1 MEIERGPVFKPSW
14 VERARELAEASKT
27 RHKMLSEEEKL
38 ALIGSFEWDI
48 PNNKVTWSDGLYEIY
63 GLKPQEFG
71 ASFEA
76 FVDRVHPDDRER
88 VQATIQEV
96 FSRGEPFATEER
108 IVRSDGAVRLLATRG
123 EVIKDE
129 KGIPVRMIG
138 ICQDITERVQAEAEL
153 RQSEALKGAIF
164 DSAPACIIT
173 IDHTGNIIEF
183 NPAAEKTF
191 GYTRDE
197 VIGKELAETIV
208 PPSLRE
214 RHRRGLAH
222 YLATGESSILGKR
235 IEITGVRS
243 DGSQFPVELAIT
255 AIDLGGPP
263 LFTAYLQDISLRK
276 RAEEL
281 LGDYNRELE
290 KEVQR
295 RTHELEHE
303 LKVAQEFLKEARD
316 RVDGP
321 LLGDS
326 VAVRGLRE
334 AVEVYAA
341 TDETLLLAGP
351 PGAGQ
356 EAIARSIHHQSNRG
370 SRPFIYV
377 NCALLHTSAQEALFG
392 TLPPESGSDAIPD
405 VGKFDLANAGT
416 LFLEGVNELTAKV
429 QERLAET
436 LEKLERQRAEGR
448 RPSPD
453 VRVIAYSS
461 RDLAQETTDGR
472 FIPSLH
478 QLLSKRQL
486 TVPALAERR
495 EDIPVLVEHF
505 IHQHARRLGKTIEGV
520 SPESMERLQS
530 YRWQGNI
537 RELSNLLERVIVG
550 ASGPQL
556 EIEESLLEEGIT
568 LDRYRLVEKLGEGG
582 MGEVWRAQHQLLARP
597 AAVKLIRSEALV
609 DVQGRESVL
618 KRFQREA
625 QVTANL
631 QSPNTVKLYDFGVS
645 ETGSF
650 YFVMELLSG
659 IDLESMV
666 KRFGELKAE
675 RVVMLLRQACRSLSE
690 AHGAGLVHRDIKP
703 ANLFV
708 CKLGRECDFIKV
720 LDFGIVKPTVQTG
733 QSMLTAA
740 GAVTG
745 TPAYMAPELF
755 LDKGEVD
762 GRSDIYALGCVAFY
776 MLTGRLV
783 FESTKPVEQLLQH
796 AKTPPEPPSRFTEL
810 SIPKSLDQ
818 LVLACLEKQPDD
830 RPNSADELWRMLGQ
844 IEFDDPWTLE
854 RAEEWW
860 RIHMPEHF
868 DST

>member
-1 MEIERGPVFKPSW
+1 
-14 VERARELAEASKT
+14 
-27 RHKMLSEEEKL
+27 MLSDETNNRTDRPPVMANL
-38 ALIGSFEWDI
+38 AGSDE
-48 PNNKVTWSDGLYEIY
+48 L
-63 GLKPQEFG
+63 
-71 ASFEA
+71 
-76 FVDRVHPDDRER
+76 
-88 VQATIQEV
+88 
-96 FSRGEPFATEER
+96 
-108 IVRSDGAVRLLATRG
+108 VRLLLDSTG
-123 EVIKDE
+123 E
-129 KGIPVRMIG
+129 GIYGVDLDGNCTFANPACLRLLG
-138 ICQDITERVQAEAEL
+138 FESDAEL
-153 RQSEALKGAIF
+153 LERNMHVLVH
-164 DSAPACIIT
+164 
-173 IDHTGNIIEF
+173 HTRPNGEPYPVEECRIYRAFREH
-183 NPAAEKTF
+183 EGTHVD
-191 GYTRDE
+191 DE
-197 VIGKELAETIV
+197 VMF
-208 PPSLRE
+208 
-214 RHRRGLAH
+214 
-222 YLATGESSILGKR
+222 
-235 IEITGVRS
+235 RS
-243 DGSQFPVELAIT
+243 DGSSFPVEYWSYPVDRDGELVGCVVT
-255 AIDLGGPP
+255 
-263 LFTAYLQDISLRK
+263 FVDIS
-276 RAEEL
+276 E
-281 LGDYNRELE
+281 
-290 KEVQR
+290 R
-295 RTHELEHE
+295 RRVEARLQARNAELEHE

-356 EAIARSIHHQSNRG
+356 EAIARAIHHQSNRG

-377 NCALLHTSAQEALFG
+377 NCALLRTSAQEALFR

-733 QSMLTAA
+733 ETMLTAA

-762 GRSDIYALGCVAFY
+762 GRADIYALGCVAFC

-818 LVLACLEKQPDD
+818 LVLACLEKEPDD
-830 RPNSADELWRMLGQ
+830 RPNSADELWRVLGQ
-844 IEFDDPWTLE
+844 IEFDDPWTPE

>member
-1 MEIERGPVFKPSW
+1 MRSNEQLLAEQAADLAEVARFPDMNPGPVLRVDLEGIVLMANRAARKVCGDELVGACWQDICPRIDEATW
-14 VERARELAEASKT
+14 RDILDATGPVALERRIGERELVFT
-27 RHKMLSEEEKL
+27 HRRDSEHDL
-38 ALIGSFEWDI
+38 VF
-48 PNNKVTWSDGLYEIY
+48 V
-63 GLKPQEFG
+63 FG
-71 ASFEA
+71 A
-76 FVDRVHPDDRER
+76 
-88 VQATIQEV
+88 
-96 FSRGEPFATEER
+96 
-108 IVRSDGAVRLLATRG
+108 
-123 EVIKDE
+123 
-129 KGIPVRMIG
+129 
-138 ICQDITERVQAEAEL
+138 DITERRRVEARLQARNA
-153 RQSEALKGAIF
+153 
-164 DSAPACIIT
+164 
-173 IDHTGNIIEF
+173 
-183 NPAAEKTF
+183 
-191 GYTRDE
+191 
-197 VIGKELAETIV
+197 
-208 PPSLRE
+208 
-214 RHRRGLAH
+214 
-222 YLATGESSILGKR
+222 
-235 IEITGVRS
+235 
-243 DGSQFPVELAIT
+243 
-255 AIDLGGPP
+255 
-263 LFTAYLQDISLRK
+263 
-276 RAEEL
+276 
-281 LGDYNRELE
+281 
-290 KEVQR
+290 
-295 RTHELEHE
+295 ELEHE

-356 EAIARSIHHQSNRG
+356 EAIARAIHHQSNRG
-370 SRPFIYV
+370 SRPFIHV
-377 NCALLHTSAQEALFG
+377 KCALLHTSAQEALFG

-582 MGEVWRAQHQLLARP
+582 MGEVWRAKHQLLARP

-609 DVQGRESVL
+609 DVQRRESVL

-733 QSMLTAA
+733 ETMLTTT

-762 GRSDIYALGCVAFY
+762 GRADIYALGCVAFR

-783 FESTKPVEQLLQH
+783 FESTNPLGVMLQH
-796 AKTPPEPPSRFTEL
+796 AKTLPEPPSRFAEL

-818 LVLACLEKQPDD
+818 LVLACLEKEPDD
-830 RPNSADELWRMLGQ
+830 RPNSADELWRVLGQ
-844 IEFDDPWTLE
+844 IEFDDPWTPE

-860 RIHMPEHF
+860 LIHMPEHF

>member
-1 MEIERGPVFKPSW
+1 
-14 VERARELAEASKT
+14 
-27 RHKMLSEEEKL
+27 MLSDETNNRTDRPPVMANLAGSEEL
-38 ALIGSFEWDI
+38 
-48 PNNKVTWSDGLYEIY
+48 
-63 GLKPQEFG
+63 
-71 ASFEA
+71 
-76 FVDRVHPDDRER
+76 
-88 VQATIQEV
+88 
-96 FSRGEPFATEER
+96 
-108 IVRSDGAVRLLATRG
+108 VRLLLDSTG
-123 EVIKDE
+123 E
-129 KGIPVRMIG
+129 GIYGVDLDGNCTFANPACLRLLG
-138 ICQDITERVQAEAEL
+138 FESDAEL
-153 RQSEALKGAIF
+153 LERNMHVLVH
-164 DSAPACIIT
+164 
-173 IDHTGNIIEF
+173 HTRPNGEPYPVKECRIYRAFREH
-183 NPAAEKTF
+183 EGTHVD
-191 GYTRDE
+191 DE
-197 VIGKELAETIV
+197 VMF
-208 PPSLRE
+208 
-214 RHRRGLAH
+214 
-222 YLATGESSILGKR
+222 
-235 IEITGVRS
+235 RS
-243 DGSQFPVELAIT
+243 DGSSFPVEYWSYPVDRDGELVGCVVT
-255 AIDLGGPP
+255 
-263 LFTAYLQDISLRK
+263 FVDIS
-276 RAEEL
+276 E
-281 LGDYNRELE
+281 
-290 KEVQR
+290 R
-295 RTHELEHE
+295 RRVEARLQARNAELEHE

-356 EAIARSIHHQSNRG
+356 EAIARAIHHQSNRG
-370 SRPFIYV
+370 SRPFIHV
-377 NCALLHTSAQEALFG
+377 KCALLHTSAQEALFG

-733 QSMLTAA
+733 QTMLTAA

-818 LVLACLEKQPDD
+818 LVLACLEKEPDD
-830 RPNSADELWRMLGQ
+830 RPNSADELWRVLGQ
-844 IEFDDPWTLE
+844 IEFDDPWTPE

>member
-1 MEIERGPVFKPSW
+1 MRSNEQLLAEQAADLAEVARFPDMNPGPVLR
-14 VERARELAEASKT
+14 VDLEGIVLMANRAAREVCGDELVGACWQDICPGIDEAT
-27 RHKMLSEEEKL
+27 WRDILDATGPVALERRIGDREFVFTHRRDSEHDL
-38 ALIGSFEWDI
+38 VF
-48 PNNKVTWSDGLYEIY
+48 V
-63 GLKPQEFG
+63 FG
-71 ASFEA
+71 A
-76 FVDRVHPDDRER
+76 
-88 VQATIQEV
+88 
-96 FSRGEPFATEER
+96 
-108 IVRSDGAVRLLATRG
+108 
-123 EVIKDE
+123 
-129 KGIPVRMIG
+129 
-138 ICQDITERVQAEAEL
+138 DITERRRVEARLQARNA
-153 RQSEALKGAIF
+153 
-164 DSAPACIIT
+164 
-173 IDHTGNIIEF
+173 
-183 NPAAEKTF
+183 
-191 GYTRDE
+191 
-197 VIGKELAETIV
+197 
-208 PPSLRE
+208 
-214 RHRRGLAH
+214 
-222 YLATGESSILGKR
+222 
-235 IEITGVRS
+235 
-243 DGSQFPVELAIT
+243 
-255 AIDLGGPP
+255 
-263 LFTAYLQDISLRK
+263 
-276 RAEEL
+276 
-281 LGDYNRELE
+281 
-290 KEVQR
+290 
-295 RTHELEHE
+295 ELEHE

-356 EAIARSIHHQSNRG
+356 EAVARAIHHQSNRG
-370 SRPFIYV
+370 SRPFIHV
-377 NCALLHTSAQEALFG
+377 KCALLHTSAQEALFG

-429 QERLAET
+429 QEQLAET
-436 LEKLERQRAEGR
+436 MEKLERQRAEGR

-582 MGEVWRAQHQLLARP
+582 MGEVWRAKHQLLARP

-609 DVQGRESVL
+609 DVQQRESVL

-666 KRFGELKAE
+666 KRFGSLKAE

-703 ANLFV
+703 ANIFV

-733 QSMLTAA
+733 ETVITAA
-740 GAVTG
+740 GTVTG
-745 TPAYMAPELF
+745 TPDYMAPELF

-762 GRSDIYALGCVAFY
+762 GRADIYALGCVAFR

-783 FESTKPVEQLLQH
+783 FESANPLGVMLQH
-796 AKTPPEPPSRFTEL
+796 AKTLPEPPSRFAEL

-818 LVLACLEKQPDD
+818 LVLACLEKEPDD
-830 RPNSADELWRMLGQ
+830 RPNSADELWRVLGQ
-844 IEFDDPWTLE
+844 IEFDDPWTPE

-860 RIHMPEHF
+860 LIHMPEHF

>member
-1 MEIERGPVFKPSW
+1 MIS
-14 VERARELAEASKT
+14 
-27 RHKMLSEEEKL
+27 MLSDETNNRTDRPPVMANLAGSEEL
-38 ALIGSFEWDI
+38 
-48 PNNKVTWSDGLYEIY
+48 
-63 GLKPQEFG
+63 
-71 ASFEA
+71 
-76 FVDRVHPDDRER
+76 
-88 VQATIQEV
+88 
-96 FSRGEPFATEER
+96 
-108 IVRSDGAVRLLATRG
+108 VRLLLDSTG
-123 EVIKDE
+123 E
-129 KGIPVRMIG
+129 GIYGVDLDGNCTFANPACLRLLG
-138 ICQDITERVQAEAEL
+138 FESDAEL
-153 RQSEALKGAIF
+153 LERNMHVLVH
-164 DSAPACIIT
+164 
-173 IDHTGNIIEF
+173 HTRPNGEPYPVKECRIYRAFREH
-183 NPAAEKTF
+183 EGTHVD
-191 GYTRDE
+191 DE
-197 VIGKELAETIV
+197 VMF
-208 PPSLRE
+208 
-214 RHRRGLAH
+214 
-222 YLATGESSILGKR
+222 
-235 IEITGVRS
+235 RS
-243 DGSQFPVELAIT
+243 DGSSFPVEYWSYPVDRDGELVGCVVT
-255 AIDLGGPP
+255 
-263 LFTAYLQDISLRK
+263 FVDIS
-276 RAEEL
+276 E
-281 LGDYNRELE
+281 
-290 KEVQR
+290 R
-295 RTHELEHE
+295 RRVEARLQARNAELEHE

-321 LLGDS
+321 LLGES

-844 IEFDDPWTLE
+844 IEFDDPWTPE